1 MLSRCANFSIKAQ
14 RLVIAIWVV
23 LSCAGILGAINLDK
37 HLTTSL
43 EVPGALSAQASQV
56 LADRFSENTEGT
68 FTILYKYKQS
78 TPDQIAGFKSSLA
91 KAADV
96 IPGSQVIHEKAL
108 GGTLYANIGTSFD
121 LNEAS
126 QYTDDLRAA
135 LLANGLGGALVT
147 GPPAIKSDVV
157 PILTSDLQRGQ
168 LIAIVLA
175 LILLIATLGFSW
187 AVLIPLLFGFATIT
201 TSLGIIY
208 LLAQKFLMV
217 LYVPNI
223 VELIGLGLAI
233 DYSLLMVHRYRQNRD
248 VAADRLEAT
257 MQAAG
262 KTAVISGITVALG
275 LATLLLVPVPFV
287 RSLGLACF
295 VVPLVSIAA
304 TATLQPVLLTHLG
317 KDSSRSFKGVIGYD
331 FNFLTKV
338 AIAKPRRTFGVTLIG
353 ILLSLSSL
361 LWLQV
366 TPSSL
371 SAIPSQLESA
381 QGLNSV
387 TAKVGVGVIT
397 PHEIVIDLSS
407 STHASDVEQTRF
419 EFAKKLADDP
429 EVFSVASG
437 QMWPYVDSS
446 GGFIRLYV
454 FGQHDLG
461 APETVELVDR
471 LRNQY
476 IPEAGF
482 PSGTRIYLGGAPAQG
497 FDLLD
502 ALTESFPVIASI
514 ILLFT
519 FVILMLIFRS
529 IVLSVKAIVLDLMS
543 IGLSYSALVIVF
555 KFGIGTYQLQ
565 QIEAW
570 VLILLFA
577 ILFGLSMDY
586 EIFIVSRMRE
596 ARDRGTSNEDAI
608 REGMHASG
616 TVVIAAALIFITA
629 LTGLITGHF
638 AGLQQL
644 GVGLAIG
651 VIVDATIIRGLLLPS
666 AMVLLG
672 RWNWWMPTQ
681 RKNPNPHVNE
691 DWAPVP

>member
-14 RLVIAIWVV
+14 RLVIAVWLL

-43 EVPGALSAQASQV
+43 EIPGSPSAQASQL

-68 FTILYKYKQS
+68 FTILYKYKQA
-78 TPDQIAGFKSSLA
+78 TPDQIAQFKSSLA
-91 KAADV
+91 TAAAAAV
-96 IPGSQVIHEKAL
+96 PGSQVIQEKAF

-121 LNEAS
+121 LNDAS

-135 LLANGLGGALVT
+135 LIANGLQGALVT

-157 PILTSDLQRGQ
+157 PILASDLQRGQ

-175 LILLIATLGFSW
+175 MGLLIATLGFSW
-187 AVLIPLLFGFATIT
+187 AVLIPMLFGFATIT

-248 VAADRLEAT
+248 LTSDRLEAT
-257 MQAAG
+257 MKTAG
-262 KTAVISGITVALG
+262 RTAVISGMTVALG
-275 LATLLLVPVPFV
+275 LATLLLVPIPFV
-287 RSLGLACF
+287 RSLGLACL

-304 TATLQPVLLTHLG
+304 AATLQPVLLTHLG
-317 KDSSRSFKGVIGYD
+317 KDSSRTFKGLIGYNFD
-331 FNFLTKV
+331 FLTKV
-338 AIAKPRRTFGVTLIG
+338 AIAKPKRTFGITLVA

-387 TAKVGVGVIT
+387 TSRVGVGVIT
-397 PHEIVIDLSS
+397 PHEIVIDLGSA
-407 STHASDVEQTRF
+407 TDASQVSQIRF
-419 EFAKKLADDP
+419 DFAKKVADDP
-429 EVFSVASG
+429 EVFTVASG
-437 QMWPYVDSS
+437 QMWPYVDPS
-446 GGFIRLYV
+446 GRFIRLYV

-461 APETVELVDR
+461 APETVDLVDR

-476 IPEAGF
+476 VPQAGF
-482 PSGTRIYLGGAPAQG
+482 PDGARIYLGGAPAQG
-497 FDLLD
+497 VDLLS
-502 ALTESFPVIASI
+502 ALATSFPVVAVI
-514 ILLFT
+514 ILVFT
-519 FVILMLIFRS
+519 FVMLMRIFRS
-529 IVLSVKAIVLDLMS
+529 VVLSVKAIILDLIS
-543 IGLSYSALVIVF
+543 IGLSFSALVVVF
-555 KFGIGTYQLQ
+555 KFGVGTYQLQ

-596 ARDRGTSNEDAI
+596 ARDRGASNEDAI
-608 REGMHASG
+608 REGMQASG
-616 TVVIAAALIFITA
+616 TVVTAAALIFVTA

-681 RKNPNPHVNE
+681 RKTPTLK
-691 DWAPVP
+691 